1 MSILRDKELQRR
13 VGHVEALIQKLDSL
27 EDESARGSAVE
38 AIQALLQLHGDG
50 LDRIMRM
57 VAGSPAGGE
66 PLLEQLGADELVSCV
81 LMLHGLHPVPMEK
94 RVEKALVQV
103 RPYMDSHGGNVV
115 LVGIDAGV
123 VHLRL
128 EGSCHGC
135 GSSAVTMKYAVE
147 DAIMEHAPDVMG
159 IITDGV
165 EEPAAVESGF
175 VPLSSFEKPNGNG
188 TGGWHEVPEAQSMG
202 SGQVRGVVEGNL
214 RMLMCRL
221 DGNWYAYLDQ
231 CPGCQNPLGGASLDA
246 TVLTCPSCQKRFD
259 VRQAGRC
266 LDQDATTLH
275 LDPLPL
281 LVDKGVVRVAT
292 PVGAV

>member
-13 VGHVEALIQKLDSL
+13 VGHVESLIQELDSL
-27 EDESARGSAVE
+27 EDPGAREGAVA
-38 AIQALLQLHGDG
+38 AIQALLQLHGDA
-50 LDRIMRM
+50 LDRIMRI
-57 VAGSPAGGE
+57 VAGAAGGGE
-66 PLLEQLGADELVSCV
+66 ALSEQLGNDELVSCV
-81 LMLHGLHPVPMEK
+81 LMLHGLHPVPIEK
-94 RVEKALVQV
+94 RVETALVKV

-147 DAIMEHAPDVMG
+147 EAIMEQAPDVMG

-165 EEPAAVESGF
+165 EEPAVESGF
-175 VPLSSFEKPNGNG
+175 VSLSSFEKPNGG
-188 TGGWHEVPEAQSMG
+188 GGWHEVRDAQSMG
-202 SGQVRGVVEGNL
+202 SGQVRGVVEGNVQL
-214 RMLMCRL
+214 LMCRL
-221 DGNWYAYLDQ
+221 DGNWYAYRDR
-231 CPGCQNPLGGASLDA
+231 CPGCQGALGDSRLET

-266 LDQDATTLH
+266 LDHDATSLH

-281 LVDKGVVRVAT
+281 LVDNGVVRVAT
-292 PVGAV
+292 PVATG